1 MVRESSGVREVHC
14 PITRLVFR
22 LKKVGSM
29 NEMSLLVGMKHLL
42 VDSELESPYKSYP
55 SATVAVWGLPLP
67 GLLVGSCWFHLG
79 ILLDWHHT
87 VILS

>member
-1 MVRESSGVREVHC
+1 
-14 PITRLVFR
+14 
-22 LKKVGSM
+22 M

-79 ILLDWHHT
+79 ILL
-87 VILS
+87 VGKKLSDLIIYLEVSHGIGT